1 MTRHK
6 QVESTHYSPD
16 RRANAATRLTAACAL
31 VLRQQPCYDPDEQ
44 LPAEAVPAGVRS
56 AAELDPSASVD
67 CSDPI
72 RSDRISFTV
81 SGKGALALFLA
92 VFFWKLCARLNDR
105 DRRAARL
112 CTAFSEQARPHTKR
126 VRGALAVVARKVWTL
141 PLCLSA
147 SDSLRRSAACLAVC
161 MPWSS
166 VLDRMPV
173 CAHSFERQARH
184 HVGSVEM
191 DMDMQLTSPCLSTQQ
206 RRRV

>member
-1 MTRHK
+1 MFR
-6 QVESTHYSPD
+6 
-16 RRANAATRLTAACAL
+16 
-31 VLRQQPCYDPDEQ
+31 
-44 LPAEAVPAGVRS
+44 
-56 AAELDPSASVD
+56 
-67 CSDPI
+67 SDP
-72 RSDRISFTV
+72 ISFTV

-191 DMDMQLTSPCLSTQQ
+191 DMDMQLTSPCLPTQQ